1 MCGEIVR
8 NTVGLRPLLEV
19 ALARYAVVGEHA
31 AGHPAERVENQPDDW
46 TRWVAQAARGGR
58 LDLKHRYSRGIQKV
72 TYRYLDA
79 TRRPLEAC
87 SGP

>member
-8 NTVGLRPLLEV
+8 NAVGFRPLLEV
-19 ALARYAVVGEHA
+19 TLARYAVVGERA
-31 AGHPAERVENQPDDW
+31 AGHPAERVENRPDDW
-46 TRWVAQAARGGR
+46 TWWVAQAARGG
-58 LDLKHRYSRGIQKV
+58 
-72 TYRYLDA
+72 YRYLDA